1 MKHRR
6 GVAARYTD
14 ALAGIDALTPLTEPP
29 GCVSNFYKYILLLPA
44 GADRARFKAEVA
56 DRFAVRLSGE
66 VYDLPLHKQP
76 VLLKYANGSLPVA
89 EDVCA
94 RHVCLPVHS
103 DMRDDEVEQV
113 LTAVT
118 TVCREMFG

>member
-1 MKHRR
+1 M
-6 GVAARYTD
+6 
-14 ALAGIDALTPLTEPP
+14 
-29 GCVSNFYKYILLLPA
+29 LLPE
-44 GADRARFKAEVA
+44 GADRAKFKAEVA

-76 VLLKYANGSLPVA
+76 VLTKYANGSLPVA

-118 TVCREMFG
+118 TVSREMFG